1 MGREKAG
8 QKTSKSALMRKRELT
23 MQLNFVHASGGA
35 QAANVNFHLTLG
47 LHPDPRKN
55 KILVLR
61 HIAKEGDG

>member
-1 MGREKAG
+1 
-8 QKTSKSALMRKRELT
+8 MRKRELT